1 MKKVAIVTFNEE
13 QKSIIEEGLGQ
24 NLLVAAAAGSGKT
37 MVLTERITRKILGE
51 NCDGKDI
58 SLSNILVMTFTKK
71 ATAEMK
77 ARIKKKLEERINDG
91 NNVKKL
97 IRESSIIQ
105 NANISTIDAFCKK
118 VLEEN
123 YTALTKENSL
133 YFDFDLT
140 YRIADNKEIAV
151 LWDDVIDD
159 FFEKQYMNEKYK
171 VLFDSYVDKTDES
184 RLKALLIKGLNFLTS
199 VTWPEE
205 YLHNQI
211 LDFEK
216 VSKKAYDEY
225 VRLLAESLV
234 SLKDK
239 INNYLVDIEKMQQK
253 YNDSLSSGVNAKGNK
268 LTDKGKEDLADAIS
282 YLADVISFLNDYS
295 KLGFI
300 IDGKDGK
307 KIEKAAYENVY
318 KNCNNLL
325 STKPKY
331 PMVTYISDIAKD
343 EFDGFKNDF
352 AKLLDELKL
361 VLKVYTVINFTDERI
376 CNTSD
381 KIFLE
386 FLREF
391 YIDVVAEK
399 RKRNLYEIS
408 DYSRMTL
415 DILYDKNTDKDGHI
429 YRIISKRAQD
439 IGTKYELIFID
450 EYQDT
455 NYIQE
460 KILAAISD
468 NFAKGNVFM
477 VGDVKQS
484 IYGFRNAEP
493 SIFINKY
500 EEFAKGIG
508 GKNKTLSTNY
518 RSTKEIVGYV
528 NDLFSKAM
536 TPEFGEIDYSVD
548 NELGFRDS
556 EKNRDVIDDKKV
568 EIHVVYKSEDADS
581 TFSPLDYEADFV
593 ATEIKKLVEEKKCKY
608 SDIVIL
614 LRTIKYKAKTFE
626 EALKRHKIPSYAEQR
641 TGFFEKLEI
650 KLMTDIL
657 SIIDN
662 PLQNIAIAAV
672 LKSNIFDLSHDELAF
687 IKLVSDGEYLYDAC
701 VSVDKL
707 LCGDEKEIDVEK
719 KNELEKR
726 IKKYGIDK
734 KTFVAKVNAFLTSLS
749 DLQFKSRYFSIS
761 NLIEYIYNTLNVKE
775 IVSAMTDGRQ
785 RSANLDTLYDLAV
798 KFENSSYAGLFNF
811 NRYIEKIN
819 DVAIDQGQAKIY
831 DENSDAVRIMT
842 LHTSKGLQFNT
853 VFLCGCN
860 ADYNF
865 VDSSEDID
873 AQFDQEYGVGLDY
886 YDLSLGYKC
895 NTAKKLLI
903 TSKKENET
911 KLEELRMLYV
921 ALTRAE
927 NKLYITGVAAN
938 KGGYGFTRKLLN
950 KFLESKDN
958 NQNLGL
964 DISEC
969 CNYMEVV
976 LSNYPVGDERY
987 CKFYSHEWK
996 IKEEVEDTEEI
1007 SIDEVSKDMR
1017 NEKDI
1022 INANKEYFSTVEEKK
1037 LDSDLIDNYV
1047 FADYQKLKPKYSV
1060 SEIKSLK
1067 KVTHF
1072 NNKNTNVVADNDYID
1087 DALMDKKNDDRDVVK
1102 GAELG
1107 NAYHRFMHFYDFK
1120 EKKYVCDKERDS
1132 STSKVVNSEKIDL
1145 FLKSKVGSEMSKAS
1159 NDNNLFREQK
1169 FMKLY
1174 SQNEV
1179 NDYIV
1184 DVNEKKLDIKK
1195 EILDEKNIIIQ
1206 GIIDAFYIKKD
1217 ESGNDYIVLID
1228 YKTDA
1233 MSRKDVDKDE
1243 VKKILADRYK
1253 LQLDIYADAL
1263 RELTGLEVKEKYLYS
1278 FAIDEAIAV

>member
-1 MKKVAIVTFNEE
+1 MFNEE

-123 YTALTKENSL
+123 YIALTKENSL
-133 YFDFDLT
+133 YYDFDLT

-184 RLKALLIKGLNFLTS
+184 RLRALLIKGLNFLSS

-205 YLHNQI
+205 YLYNQI
-211 LDFEK
+211 LNFEK

-225 VRLLAESLV
+225 VKLLIENLIY
-234 SLKDK
+234 LKDK
-239 INNYLVDIEKMQQK
+239 ISDSLVEIDRMRQK
-253 YNDSLSSGVNAKGNK
+253 YADSLSSGVSAKGNK

-282 YLADVISFLNDYS
+282 YFDNVISFLKDYS
-295 KLGFI
+295 KLEFI
-300 IDGKDGK
+300 VDDKDGK
-307 KIEKAAYENVY
+307 SIDKLIYENIY
-318 KNCNNLL
+318 KNCNNIL
-325 STKPKY
+325 SIKPKY
-331 PMVTYISDIAKD
+331 PMVTYVSDISKEEHEVFKKD
-343 EFDGFKNDF
+343 FE
-352 AKLLDELKL
+352 KLLDELKL
-361 VLKVYTVINFTDERI
+361 VLKVYTVISFTDERI
-376 CNTSD
+376 CNLND
-381 KIFLE
+381 KTFLE

-408 DYSRMTL
+408 DYARMTL
-415 DILYDKNTDKDGHI
+415 DILYDKNKEKDGHI
-429 YRIISKRAQD
+429 YRTISKRAQD

-500 EEFAKGIG
+500 EEFTKGIG
-508 GKNKTLSTNY
+508 GKNKTLSINY

-536 TPEFGEIDYSVD
+536 TPAFGEIDYSVD
-548 NELGFRDS
+548 NALGFRDS

-568 EIHVVYKSEDADS
+568 EIHVVYKGDDADS
-581 TFSPLDYEADFV
+581 KFAPLDYEADFV
-593 ATEIKKLVEEKKCKY
+593 ATEIKKLVDEKKCKY

-626 EALKRHKIPSYAEQR
+626 EALKRHKIPSYVEQR

-687 IKLVSDGEYLYDAC
+687 IKLISNSEYLYDAC
-701 VSVDKL
+701 VSVDRL
-707 LCGDEKEIDVEK
+707 LCGDEKEIDVDKEK
-719 KNELEKR
+719 ELKDGIE
-726 IKKYGIDK
+726 KYGIDEK
-734 KTFVAKVNAFLTSLS
+734 SFAAKVNAFLTSLS

-775 IVSAMTDGRQ
+775 IVSAMTDGRL
-785 RSANLDTLYDLAV
+785 RSANLDILYDLAV

-865 VDSSEDID
+865 VDSSEDTD

-886 YDLSLGYKC
+886 YDLDLGYKC

-903 TSKKENET
+903 AAKKESET

-927 NKLYITGVAAN
+927 SKLYITGVASN
-938 KGGYGFTRKLLN
+938 KGGYGFTRKLLD
-950 KFLESKDN
+950 KFIESKDN
-958 NQNLGL
+958 NQNINL
-964 DISEC
+964 DITEC
-969 CNYMEVV
+969 SNYMEVI
-976 LSNYPVGDERY
+976 LSKYPVGNEKY
-987 CKFYSHEWK
+987 CKFDAHEWK
-996 IKEEVEDTEEI
+996 INEEVEDTEEM
-1007 SIDEVSKDMR
+1007 SIDEASKDLR
-1017 NEKDI
+1017 NEREI

-1037 LDSDLIDNYV
+1037 LDSDLVDSYAY
-1047 FADYQKLKPKYSV
+1047 ADYQKLKPKYSV
-1060 SEIKSLK
+1060 SAIKNAK
-1067 KVTHF
+1067 IDKNYKDEKPKVVI
-1072 NNKNTNVVADNDYID
+1072 KDDEDID
-1087 DALMDKKNDDRDVVK
+1087 DALVDKKEADRDVVK

-1120 EKKYVCDKERDS
+1120 EKKYACEKERDS
-1132 STSKVVNSEKIDL
+1132 SVTKIVSSEKIDL
-1145 FLKSKVGSEMSKAS
+1145 FLKSELGNEMTKAS
-1159 NDNNLFREQK
+1159 AYDNLFREQK

-1184 DVNEKKLDIKK
+1184 DVNEKILDIKK

-1217 ESGNDYIVLID
+1217 DSGSDYIVLVD

-1233 MSRKDVDKDE
+1233 MSRQSVDKAE
-1243 VKKILADRYK
+1243 VKKTLIDHYK

-1263 RELTGLEVKEKYLYS
+1263 KELTGLEVKEKYLYS

>member
-1 MKKVAIVTFNEE
+1 MKVVIVKFNEE
-13 QKSIIEEGLGQ
+13 QNSIIEEGLGQ
-24 NLLVAAAAGSGKT
+24 NLLVSAAAGSGKT
-37 MVLTERITRKILGE
+37 TVLTERITRKILGE
-51 NCDGKDI
+51 NCDGKEI

-77 ARIKKKLEERINDG
+77 SRIKQKLEDRLNEG
-91 NNVKKL
+91 KNVKKL

-123 YTALTKENSL
+123 YTALTKGNSL
-133 YFDFDLT
+133 YFDSDLT
-140 YRIADNKEIAV
+140 YRIADDKEIAV

-159 FFEKQYMNEKYK
+159 FFEMQYMSEKYK

-184 RLKALLIKGLNFLTS
+184 RLRNLLLKGLRFLTS
-199 VTWPEE
+199 VTWPDE
-205 YLHNQI
+205 YLNNQI
-211 LDFEK
+211 LDFEANAK
-216 VSKKAYDEY
+216 RSYDEY
-225 VRLLAESLV
+225 LKLLTKKLIL
-234 SLKDK
+234 LKDK
-239 INNYLVDIEKMQQK
+239 IINSLIEINAMRQM
-253 YNDSLSSGVNAKGNK
+253 YSDSLSSGVNAKGNK
-268 LTDKGKEDLADAIS
+268 LTDKGKEDLDSALQYIDGI
-282 YLADVISFLNDYS
+282 ISFLNDYCG
-295 KLGFI
+295 LNFI
-300 IDGKDGK
+300 VDGKDDKSIDK
-307 KIEKAAYENVY
+307 KTFEGIY
-318 KNCNNLL
+318 KNYLSIV

-331 PMVTYISDIAKD
+331 PMVTYITGVDKD
-343 EFDGFKNDF
+343 EFDDFKTSF
-352 AKLLDELKL
+352 SKFLDELELISKVHN
-361 VLKVYTVINFTDERI
+361 VLNFTDERI
-376 CNTSD
+376 CNASE

-391 YIDVVAEK
+391 YLHIVAEK

-415 DILYDKNTDKDGHI
+415 DILYDRNIDKDGHI
-429 YRIISKRAQD
+429 FRTMSKRAQD
-439 IGTKYELIFID
+439 IGAKYELIFID

-500 EEFAKGIG
+500 EEFSKGIG

-518 RSTKEIVGYV
+518 RSSKEIIGYV

-536 TPEFGEIDYSVD
+536 TPKFGVIDYNVD
-548 NELGFRDS
+548 NALGFKEE

-568 EIHVVYKSEDADS
+568 EIHVVYKEGDADS
-581 TFSPLDYEADFV
+581 TYSPLDYEADFV
-593 ATEIKKLVEEKKCKY
+593 ATEIKKLVDEKKCKY

-614 LRTIKYKAKTFE
+614 LRTVKYKAKTFE
-626 EALKRHKIPSYAEQR
+626 EALKRHKVPSYAEQR

-650 KLMTDIL
+650 KLMIDIL

-662 PLQNIAIAAV
+662 PLQNISIAAV
-672 LKSNIFDLSHDELAF
+672 LKSNIFNLSHDELAF
-687 IKLVSDGEYLYDAC
+687 IKLVSKSEYLYDAC
-701 VSVDKL
+701 VYVDKIL
-707 LCGDEKEIDVEK
+707 NATDEKIGEAK
-719 KNELEKR
+719 TELEKK
-726 IKKYGIDK
+726 IKKYSIDK
-734 KTFVAKVNAFLTSLS
+734 KLFSIKINSFLSSLS
-749 DLQFKSRYFSIS
+749 DLQFKARYFSIS
-761 NLIEYIYNTLNVKE
+761 NLIEYIYSTLNVKE

-785 RSANLDTLYDLAV
+785 RRANLDTLYDFAV

-842 LHTSKGLQFNT
+842 LHTSKGLEFKT

-860 ADYNF
+860 SDYNF
-865 VDSSEDID
+865 IDSSEETD
-873 AQFDQEYGVGLDY
+873 AQFDQEFGVGLDY
-886 YDLSLGYKC
+886 YDLNIGYKC

-903 TSKKENET
+903 AAKKENET

-927 NKLYITGVAAN
+927 NKLYITGAASR
-938 KGGYGFTRKLLN
+938 KGGQGFTYKLLGEFID
-950 KFLESKDN
+950 KKS
-958 NQNLGL
+958 QNLNMKL

-976 LSNYPVGDERY
+976 LSNYPVGNEKY
-987 CKFYSHEWK
+987 CSFDSHEWK
-996 IKEEVEDTEEI
+996 IREEVEDLEEV
-1007 SIDEVSKDMR
+1007 SIDEVSKDLR
-1017 NEKDI
+1017 NEKDVI
-1022 INANKEYFSTVEEKK
+1022 SSNKDYFSSVEEKT
-1037 LDSDLIDNYV
+1037 LDSNLIDSY
-1047 FADYQKLKPKYSV
+1047 AYIDYQKLKPKYSV
-1060 SEIKSLK
+1060 SELK
-1067 KVTHF
+1067 KATHKAFKKVNTVT
-1072 NNKNTNVVADNDYID
+1072 TDDDRD
-1087 DALMDKKNDDRDVVK
+1087 DALENKKNDDREIVK
-1102 GAELG
+1102 GTELG
-1107 NAYHRFMHFYDFK
+1107 NAYHRFMQFYDYK
-1120 EKKYVCDKERDS
+1120 KKKYVCEKERDS
-1132 STSKVVNSEKIDL
+1132 AVEKIVQSEKIDL
-1145 FLKSKVGSEMSKAS
+1145 FLQSKVGSEMSKAF
-1159 NDNNLFREQK
+1159 DENNLFRERK

-1174 SQNEV
+1174 SQVEV

-1184 DVNEKKLDIKK
+1184 DVDDKKLDLKK

-1217 ESGNDYIVLID
+1217 ENGNDYIVIVD

-1233 MSRKDVDKDE
+1233 MSRQDVDKSE
-1243 VKKILADRYK
+1243 IKKKLMDNYK

-1263 RELTGLEVKEKYLYS
+1263 SELTGLEVKEKYLYS

>member
-1 MKKVAIVTFNEE
+1 MKFNDE
-13 QKSIIEEGLGQ
+13 QKSIIDEGLGQ
-24 NLLVAAAAGSGKT
+24 NLLVSAAAGSGKT
-37 MVLTERITRKILGE
+37 TVLTERITRKILGE
-51 NCDGKDI
+51 NCGDKDI

-77 ARIKKKLEERINDG
+77 ARIKRKLEEKLNEGI
-91 NNVKKL
+91 NVKKL

-140 YRIADNKEIAV
+140 YRIADDKEIAV
-151 LWDDVIDD
+151 LWDDVIND
-159 FFEKQYMNEKYK
+159 FLERHYMNEKYK
-171 VLFDSYVDKTDES
+171 ALFDSYIEKTDES
-184 RLKALLIKGLNFLTS
+184 RLRALLIKGLRFLTS
-199 VTWPEE
+199 VTWPDE

-211 LDFEK
+211 LDFEEI
-216 VSKKAYDEY
+216 SKKSYEEY
-225 VRLLAESLV
+225 LKVAIENLIL
-234 SLKDK
+234 LKDK
-239 INNYLVDIEKMQQK
+239 INDNLVHIKNIYQL
-253 YNDSLSSGVNAKGNK
+253 YSDSLTSGVTEKGNK
-268 LTDKGKEDLADAIS
+268 LTDNGKEDLANAIA
-282 YLADVISFLNDYS
+282 YLDEVILFLNDYC

-300 IDGKDGK
+300 IADDNDCMSID
-307 KIEKAAYENVY
+307 KITYENVY
-318 KNCNNLL
+318 KNCSKIL
-325 STKPKY
+325 STNPKY
-331 PMVTYISDIAKD
+331 PRVNYITGIDKDGLDSFKSDFSK
-343 EFDGFKNDF
+343 F
-352 AKLLDELKL
+352 LDELKFISR
-361 VLKVYTVINFTDERI
+361 VYAVINFSEERI
-376 CNTSD
+376 CNVSD

-391 YIDVVAEK
+391 YIEIVAEK

-408 DYSRMTL
+408 DYARMAL
-415 DILYDKNTDKDGHI
+415 DILYDKNIDKDGHI
-429 YRIISKRAQD
+429 YRSMSKRAHS

-468 NFAKGNVFM
+468 NFTKGNVFM

-500 EEFAKGIG
+500 DEFSKGVG
-508 GKNKTLSTNY
+508 GINKTLSTNY
-518 RSTKEIVGYV
+518 RSSKEIIGYV

-536 TPEFGEIDYSVD
+536 TPKFGEIDYNVD
-548 NELGFRDS
+548 NALGFTDEETKRDI
-556 EKNRDVIDDKKV
+556 IDDKKV
-568 EIHVVYKSEDADS
+568 EIHVVYKGEDDDN
-581 TFSPLDYEADFV
+581 TFSSLDYEADFV
-593 ATEIKKLVEEKKCKY
+593 ATEIKKLVDEKKCKY

-662 PLQNIAIAAV
+662 PLQNIAIAAI
-672 LKSNIFDLSHDELAF
+672 LKSNIFNLSHDELAF
-687 IKLVSDGEYLYDAC
+687 IKLATDSEYLYDAC
-701 VSVDKL
+701 IYVDKL
-707 LCGDEKEIDVEK
+707 LCGDNKDVDSDEKTNLEK
-719 KNELEKR
+719 KLEK
-726 IKKYGIDK
+726 YNIDK
-734 KTFVAKVNAFLTSLS
+734 NSFALKVNSFLSSLS

-761 NLIEYIYNTLNVKE
+761 NLIEYIYATLNVKE

-785 RSANLDTLYDLAV
+785 RSANLDTLYDLSV
-798 KFENSSYAGLFNF
+798 KFENSSYSGLFNF

-842 LHTSKGLQFNT
+842 LHTSKGLEFKT
-853 VFLCGCN
+853 VFLCNCN

-865 VDSSEDID
+865 VDSSDDID

-886 YDLSLGYKC
+886 YDLKLGYKC

-903 TSKKENET
+903 AAKKERDT

-927 NKLYITGVAAN
+927 NKLFITGVASRRGGQGLTYN
-938 KGGYGFTRKLLN
+938 KLN
-950 KFLESKDN
+950 EFIENKN
-958 NQNLGL
+958 NDQNIKL

-969 CNYMEVV
+969 RNYMEVV
-976 LSNYPVGDERY
+976 LSNYPVGDEKY
-987 CKFYSHEWK
+987 CLFDSHEWK
-996 IKEEVEDTEEI
+996 IKEEVEDIEEI
-1007 SIDEVSKDMR
+1007 SIDEVSKDLR

-1022 INANKEYFSTVEEKK
+1022 INANKEYFSTVEEEK
-1037 LDSDLIDNYV
+1037 LDNDLVDSYAY
-1047 FADYQKLKPKYSV
+1047 ADYQKIKPKYSV
-1060 SEIKSLK
+1060 SAIKNVK
-1067 KVTHF
+1067 KPKVTIM
-1072 NNKNTNVVADNDYID
+1072 DDDDRD
-1087 DALMDKKNDDRDVVK
+1087 DALLDKKDADRDVVK

-1107 NAYHRFMHFYDFK
+1107 NTYHRFMHFYNFKDKKYICEK
-1120 EKKYVCDKERDS
+1120 EKDS
-1132 STSKVVNSEKIDL
+1132 SVEKIVNSEKIDL
-1145 FLKSKVGSEMSKAS
+1145 FLKSKIGVDMSKAFA
-1159 NDNNLFREQK
+1159 DNNLFREQK

-1179 NDYIV
+1179 NDYLI
-1184 DVNEKKLDIKK
+1184 DINEKQLDLKK

-1217 ESGNDYIVLID
+1217 ESGKDYIVLVD

-1233 MSRKDVDKDE
+1233 MSNQSVDKLKL
-1243 VKKILADRYK
+1243 VKTLADRYK
-1253 LQLDIYADAL
+1253 LQLDIYADEL
-1263 RELTGLEVKEKYLYS
+1263 KELTGLEVKEKYLYS

>member
-1 MKKVAIVTFNEE
+1 MKEATVKFNDE

-24 NLLVAAAAGSGKT
+24 NLLVSAAAGSGKT
-37 MVLTERITRKILGE
+37 TVLTERITRKILGE
-51 NCDGKDI
+51 NCDGKEI

-77 ARIKKKLEERINDG
+77 SRIKQKLEDRLNEG
-91 NNVKKL
+91 KNVKKL

-118 VLEEN
+118 VLQEN
-123 YTALTKENSL
+123 YTALTRENSL

-140 YRIADNKEIAV
+140 YRIADDKEIAV

-159 FFEKQYMNEKYK
+159 FFEMQYMNEKYK
-171 VLFDSYVDKTDES
+171 VLYDSYVDKTDES
-184 RLKALLIKGLNFLTS
+184 RLRALLIKGLKFLTS
-199 VTWPEE
+199 VTWPDE

-211 LDFEK
+211 LNFEANA
-216 VSKKAYDEY
+216 KKAYKDY
-225 VRLLAESLV
+225 VKLLTDKLV
-234 SLKDK
+234 LLKDK
-239 INNYLVDIEKMQQK
+239 INTKLIDINAMRQM
-253 YNDSLSSGVNAKGNK
+253 YSDSFSSGVNAKGNK
-268 LTDKGKEDLADAIS
+268 LTDKGKEDLNDAIS
-282 YLADVISFLNDYS
+282 YIDGVISFLNEYCEL
-295 KLGFI
+295 KFI
-300 IDGKDGK
+300 VDGKDGK
-307 KIEKAAYENVY
+307 SIDKESFEKLY
-318 KNCNNLL
+318 KECQSLV

-331 PMVTYISDIAKD
+331 PMVTYISGISKD
-343 EFDGFKNDF
+343 EFDDFKASF
-352 AKLLDELKL
+352 QRFLEELKL
-361 VLKVYTVINFTDERI
+361 VSKVYTVLNFTDERI
-376 CNTSD
+376 CNNSE

-391 YIDVVAEK
+391 YLKIVSEK

-408 DYSRMTL
+408 DYSRMSL
-415 DILYDKNTDKDGHI
+415 DILYDKNVEKDGHI
-429 YRIISKRAQD
+429 YRTISKRAHD
-439 IGTKYELIFID
+439 IAAKYELIFID

-493 SIFINKY
+493 SIFMNKY
-500 EEFAKGIG
+500 EEFSEGKG

-518 RSTKEIVGYV
+518 RSSKEIIGYV

-536 TPEFGEIDYSVD
+536 TPKFGVIDYNVD
-548 NELGFRDS
+548 NALGFKDE
-556 EKNRDVIDDKKV
+556 EKNRDIIDDKKV
-568 EIHVVYKSEDADS
+568 EIHVVYKEEGADS

-593 ATEIKKLVEEKKCKY
+593 AAEIKKLVDEKKCKF

-626 EALKRHKIPSYAEQR
+626 EALKRHKVPSYAEQR

-662 PLQNIAIAAV
+662 PLQNISLAAV
-672 LKSNIFDLSHDELAF
+672 LKSNIFNLSHDELAF
-687 IKLVSDGEYLYDAC
+687 IKLVSNSEYLYDAC
-701 VSVDKL
+701 VYVDNL
-707 LCGDEKEIDVEK
+707 LSGNDRDVNAKEKT
-719 KNELEKR
+719 ELEDK
-726 IKKYGIDK
+726 IKKYSIDEEL
-734 KTFVAKVNAFLTSLS
+734 FSAKVNSFLTSLS
-749 DLQFKSRYFSIS
+749 DLQFKARYFSIS
-761 NLIEYIYNTLNVKE
+761 NLIEDIYNTLNVKE

-785 RSANLDTLYDLAV
+785 RRANLDTLYDLAV

-842 LHTSKGLQFNT
+842 LHTSKGLEFNT

-860 ADYNF
+860 SDYNF
-865 VDSSEDID
+865 IDSSEDTD
-873 AQFDQEYGVGLDY
+873 SQFDQEYGVGLDY
-886 YDLSLGYKC
+886 YDLNIGYKC

-903 TSKKENET
+903 AARKEKET

-927 NKLYITGVAAN
+927 KKLYITGAASR
-938 KGGYGFTRKLLN
+938 KGGQGFTYKLLGE
-950 KFLESKDN
+950 FIESK
-958 NQNLGL
+958 NQNQNMKL

-969 CNYMEVV
+969 SNYMEVV
-976 LSNYPVGDERY
+976 LSNYPVLDEKY
-987 CKFYSHEWK
+987 CSFEAHEWK
-996 IKEEVEDTEEI
+996 IREEIEDTEEI
-1007 SIDEVSKDMR
+1007 SIEEVLKDLR
-1017 NEKDI
+1017 NEKSI
-1022 INANKEYFSTVEEKK
+1022 INSNKEYFSSVEEKK
-1037 LDSDLIDNYV
+1037 LDNDLIDNY
-1047 FADYQKLKPKYSV
+1047 AYIDYQKLKPKYSV
-1060 SEIKSLK
+1060 SALK
-1067 KVTHF
+1067 KANYEIH
-1072 NNKNTNVVADNDYID
+1072 KKDKQKVVITDDDRD
-1087 DALMDKKNDDRDVVK
+1087 DALDDKKNSYSIEIK
-1102 GAELG
+1102 GKELG

-1120 EKKYVCDKERDS
+1120 EKKYLCEKERDS
-1132 STSKVVNSEKIDL
+1132 SVGKIVNSEKIDI
-1145 FLKSKVGSEMSKAS
+1145 FLQSKIGQEMTKAS
-1159 NDNNLFREQK
+1159 AENNLFREQK

-1174 SQNEV
+1174 SQKEV
-1179 NDYIV
+1179 NDYLV
-1184 DVNEKKLDIKK
+1184 DIHKKKLDLKK
-1195 EILDEKNIIIQ
+1195 ELLDEKNIIIQ

-1217 ESGNDYIVLID
+1217 ESGSDYIVIVD

-1233 MSRKDVDKDE
+1233 MSRKTVDKAE
-1243 VKKILADRYK
+1243 IKKQLVDNYK
-1253 LQLDIYADAL
+1253 LQLDIYADAVS
-1263 RELTGLEVKEKYLYS
+1263 ELTGLEVKEKYLYS
-1278 FAIDEAIAV
+1278 FAIDEVIEV